1 MASKTRKRKKPQRAT
16 FFNSPYFSIVI
27 GIIFISLAIYFTYL
41 ISRGANVYT
50 TNLTAQFGAIG
61 AFFYRGVRML
71 AGQCE
76 YFVPLWLAL
85 MGLHFCVPKLRISR
99 RMLVFFTI
107 ILVCLMALRHINI
120 DVTMAV
126 NRGMDGY
133 GGGLIGAL
141 LTVLLVRSLSKVGAI
156 IALIAIMVISLYIG
170 SNGRVA
176 LLLQKCGQYIS
187 AIFTKG
193 SGSAKKAIHS
203 RKTIGNKK
211 KHATKRIEETQ
222 QDADISSNKLAKKRK
237 KSVAAEPVSSVSVS
251 EEAHDTESYID
262 GVQEFNE
269 EIMEDD
275 SDKKLEEYVSSGRQI
290 QSDESVTLK
299 HAEYLLPGDDLLDP
313 VEARLQA
320 DKAEIEQ
327 NVEIISNTL
336 ADFGVKGE
344 INHVNVGPTLTQYEF
359 KPAAGVRVTRIVNL
373 ADDLALSLATSGLRI
388 EAPIPNKSAVGI
400 EVPNR
405 APRTVR
411 IREVIDSDAFQN
423 AQSNISFALG
433 KDISGHTIVADL
445 YKMPHLLIAGA
456 TGSGKSVCLNAL
468 ITSILFK
475 AKPNE
480 VKFIMV
486 DPKKVELTDYANIPH
501 LLAPVVTDSKKAAG
515 TLKWVVKEMERRYDL
530 FADSGSRD
538 IKTYNQKVTRSE
550 AMEEEGNYEFLPQ
563 IVVIIDEL
571 ADLMMVAPADVED
584 SICRLAQLARAAGI
598 HLVIATQRPSVDVI
612 TGLIKANIPSRIAF
626 AVASAT
632 DSRTILDMGGAEKLL
647 GNGDMLYYPRGLAKP
662 LRVQGVYVT
671 DEEIERVVAYVK
683 KQADPV
689 YNNHVEEEISSL
701 VPEGSGGA
709 DDGASKKQD
718 EMLEEAC
725 EFFIESGSASISMLQ
740 RHFRIGYTRAAR
752 IIDELEALGFVGPY
766 EGSKPRKIKIGLDQ
780 CHAYF
785 SGDQAASSED
795 APYID

>member
-1 MASKTRKRKKPQRAT
+1 MAAKTRKRRKPQKMSRL
-16 FFNSPYFSIVI
+16 NSPYLRLAVGVI
-27 GIIFISLAIYFTYL
+27 FLAFAVYFTYL
-41 ISRGANVYT
+41 IMRGANVYT
-50 TNLTAQFGAIG
+50 TNLSAQFGAVG
-61 AFFYRGVRML
+61 ASMYRGIRML
-71 AGQCE
+71 VGQCE
-76 YFVPLWLAL
+76 YFVPLLCVL
-85 MGLHFCVPKLRISR
+85 IGLHFCVPKLAISR
-99 RMLVFFTI
+99 KFLITTTI
-107 ILVCLMALRHINI
+107 LLICLMALRHINI
-120 DVTMAV
+120 DVTMSI

-141 LTVLLVRSLSKVGAI
+141 MTVLLVRSLSKVGAVI
-156 IALIAIMVISLYIG
+156 TLIAIMIISVYIG
-170 SNGRVA
+170 TNGRAADLVKRFGAVA
-176 LLLQKCGQYIS
+176 SSVFL
-187 AIFTKG
+187 KG
-193 SGSAKKAIHS
+193 SSRAGHAIQKLKANNEESDKTSKEEQSTKSHS
-203 RKTIGNKK
+203 KEAIKTKSHKSRSQSSSENSNISV
-211 KHATKRIEETQ
+211 TEESQ
-222 QDADISSNKLAKKRK
+222 
-237 KSVAAEPVSSVSVS
+237 E
-251 EEAHDTESYID
+251 TESYIE

-269 EIMEDD
+269 ALIEDD
-275 SDKKLEEYVSSGRQI
+275 SEKKLEEYIVSGRQL
-290 QSDESVTLK
+290 QADNSVMLK
-299 HAEYLLPGDDLLDP
+299 HAEYHLPGNDLLDST
-313 VEARLQA
+313 ETRLQT

-327 NVEIISNTL
+327 NVENITNTL

-344 INHVNVGPTLTQYEF
+344 INHVNVGPTITQYEF

-373 ADDLALSLATSGLRI
+373 SDDLALSLATSGLRI
-388 EAPIPNKSAVGI
+388 EAPIPNKSAIGI

-405 APRTVR
+405 VPRTVR
-411 IREVIDSDAFQN
+411 IREVIESDVFQG
-423 AQSNISFALG
+423 SKSRISFALG
-433 KDISGHTIVADL
+433 KDISGHAIVEDL

-468 ITSILFK
+468 ITSILYK

-480 VKFIMV
+480 VKFIMI

-538 IKTYNQKVTRSE
+538 IKTYNQKATRSE
-550 AMEEEGNYEFLPQ
+550 ALDEPSYFENLPQ

-647 GNGDMLYYPRGLAKP
+647 GNGDMLYYPRGFAKP
-662 LRVQGVYVT
+662 VRVQGVYVT
-671 DEEIERVVAYVK
+671 DAEIERVVAHVK
-683 KQADPV
+683 HQADPV
-689 YNNHVEEEISSL
+689 YNTKVEEEISSL
-701 VPEGSGGA
+701 VPNNNTGAEEGNIE
-709 DDGASKKQD
+709 KQD
-718 EMLEEAC
+718 DMLEEAC

-752 IIDELEALGFVGPY
+752 IIDELEMLSFVGPY
-766 EGSKPRKIKIGLDQ
+766 EGSKPRKVKVSLEQ

-785 SGDQAASSED
+785 SGEHDGGQRLNE
-795 APYID
+795 PFID